1 MLHDKDFEYYEKI
14 AHWSFDEYDCH
25 TESLTDWDLYEI
37 LKSVAT
43 PDSHVLDLGTGGCA
57 EIVGTDYSPN
67 MVATA
72 LENLAKSG
80 RKNITFR
87 VMDNLHMD
95 VPDGHFDVVVA
106 RHTCIDAEQI
116 MRCLK
121 PEGFLLIVFDVLTV
135 FDCDLLFGLAD
146 LIDCDRSL
154 FLILDVGD
162 AHFFEI
168 RAILIDRVC
177 EHIDSDPLAA
187 SDDAAQEILIV
198 YPLIREIVAS
208 GDELIEDNVLD
219 LTIIRTLIVLPGIDR
234 VCSQNRLRVLLSQH
248 STP

>member
-43 PDSHVLDLGTGGCA
+43 PDSHVLDLGTGGGEKLLANYPDCA

-72 LENLAKSG
+72 LENLGKSG

-121 PEGFLLIVFDVLTV
+121 PGGFLLIRGVDKYDCWDLKKTVGYGQGFDDPVPISIVDYENVLAAGFRDVELVPIHEREFFKDAET
-135 FDCDLLFGLAD
+135 FKA
-146 LIDCDRSL
+146 
-154 FLILDVGD
+154 FLEVVPILDRMPEDEVLDGYI
-162 AHFFEI
+162 ARNTYSGRI
-168 RAILIDRVC
+168 R
-177 EHIDSDPLAA
+177 
-187 SDDAAQEILIV
+187 
-198 YPLIREIVAS
+198 LIR
-208 GDELIEDNVLD
+208 
-219 LTIIRTLIVLPGIDR
+219 RYYGITAR
-234 VCSQNRLRVLLSQH
+234 K
-248 STP
+248 